1 MCSVFSLC
9 FATIRPISIP
19 LSLVD
24 FCDQRVSQI
33 RTSLLCMHMSRGP
46 PLYIYIL
53 QVGSLTVLM
62 SVAWRVHGQ
71 CGAGPGSQTGNGC
84 GDLSEIVHSGSPG
97 PWLNTRAG
105 KYLRW
110 SQPGGDHCTGG
121 DRAKRSRNEGNASM
135 GCSDTSVHSSGD
147 FQTVNVCKRCKKLC
161 CFVRLHTKWKGEFPA
176 KNGCIR
182 SSARS
187 LFHLR
192 NCSPK
197 HFAKLLRKL
206 CV

>member
-1 MCSVFSLC
+1 M
-9 FATIRPISIP
+9 P

-97 PWLNTRAG
+97 PWLNTSAG
-105 KYLRW
+105 KYLR
-110 SQPGGDHCTGG
+110 
-121 DRAKRSRNEGNASM
+121 
-135 GCSDTSVHSSGD
+135 
-147 FQTVNVCKRCKKLC
+147 
-161 CFVRLHTKWKGEFPA
+161 
-176 KNGCIR
+176 
-182 SSARS
+182 
-187 LFHLR
+187 
-192 NCSPK
+192 
-197 HFAKLLRKL
+197 
-206 CV
+206 